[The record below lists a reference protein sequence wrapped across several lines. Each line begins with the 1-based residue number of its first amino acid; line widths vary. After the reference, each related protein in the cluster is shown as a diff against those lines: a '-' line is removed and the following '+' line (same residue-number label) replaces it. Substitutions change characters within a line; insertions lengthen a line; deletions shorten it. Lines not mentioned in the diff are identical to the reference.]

1 MLWLLACAGP
11 GHDSVPIPQTTCE
24 RLEAPVG
31 TEDVSV
37 APIDG
42 LDSTWSEE
50 YDNGY
55 TSFELIYRSGSG
67 IGPVYIHEK
76 IGRAHV

>member
-42 LDSTWSEE
+42 LDSTWS
-50 YDNGY
+50 
-55 TSFELIYRSGSG
+55 
-67 IGPVYIHEK
+67 
-76 IGRAHV
+76 